1 MLAFLYLEF
10 HAVTPLRLEVANDI
24 GHLPS
29 TPTAPSCRIGTQ
41 ALRIRTATE
50 AAVNELLH
58 DHVRKAA
65 PLLQTEKYGISGCR
79 DSLEPF
85 LFARPVRPPFAF
97 LKPRAVYG
105 GSHKQKSKNRTL

>member
-58 DHVRKAA
+58 DHVRKSQPTADR
-65 PLLQTEKYGISGCR
+65 GIYYLDASFG
-79 DSLEPF
+79 
-85 LFARPVRPPFAF
+85 LFHQVNVDGDWR
-97 LKPRAVYG
+97 
-105 GSHKQKSKNRTL
+105 